1 MLGRNP
7 WPEKK
12 SSGDAGSGEDDQ
24 DMAWEDT
31 KISDHGF
38 TATHDGVCNNL
49 SLNNNILDDGDKE
62 SDDFLYGWGHT
73 GNFED
78 MDNMLRSCDSTFG
91 LDSLSNEDGLGW
103 FSSAQPNEDTEAAM
117 TDDIKPDTM
126 LGNQRTLMLQVEDF
140 LNNSECYHGVEDLLN
155 NSECNRALGNSSENV
170 YDTSLQK
177 KDMLMLVDEANLGK
191 KQTDHL
197 HHLDGKS
204 DGYSENSFTLQHSGI
219 SSERMDANQYYP
231 PSVFQKP
238 GVPYSDFNCDQI
250 SACESNSGIKS
261 EIKPNPSSASDESY
275 TSNQEQS
282 IEILQGPT
290 IDDRCRKGF
299 EKRANLQPG
308 QDSPPSFAAST
319 RKSSKTN
326 PMVFSDSA
334 PIQKFGLEDDHRK
347 AAAKLEPAN
356 RQESSCVSSLVDDI
370 SLEATSFRQ
379 LQQVIEQLDVRTKLC
394 IRDSLYRLGK
404 SAEQRHICMNPNG
417 GNRRVKDAGSHLETG
432 ETDKMDSQIKHAV
445 VVKVMGRTGSRGQVT
460 QVRVKFTDSDR
471 FIMRNVKGPVREG
484 DILTLLESEREA
496 RRLR

>member
-1 MLGRNP
+1 MT
-7 WPEKK
+7 
-12 SSGDAGSGEDDQ
+12 
-24 DMAWEDT
+24 WEDT

-38 TATHDGVCNNL
+38 TFATHDGVCNNL

-62 SDDFLYGWGHT
+62 SDDFLYGWGDT
-73 GNFED
+73 ED
-78 MDNMLRSCDSTFG
+78 MDNML
-91 LDSLSNEDGLGW
+91 SLSNEDGLGW
-103 FSSAQPNEDTEAAM
+103 FSSAQPNEDTEAPM
-117 TDDIKPDTM
+117 TDDIKPDTI
-126 LGNQRTLMLQVEDF
+126 
-140 LNNSECYHGVEDLLN
+140 
-155 NSECNRALGNSSENV
+155 ECNPALGNSSENV

-177 KDMLMLVDEANLGK
+177 EDMLMLVDEANLGK

-238 GVPYSDFNCDQI
+238 GVPCSDLNCEQ
-250 SACESNSGIKS
+250 
-261 EIKPNPSSASDESY
+261 PSDHA
-275 TSNQEQS
+275 QS
-282 IEILQGPT
+282 IERLQGPT

-299 EKRANLQPG
+299 EKIANLQPG

-334 PIQKFGLEDDHRK
+334 PIQKIGLEDYHRK

-356 RQESSCVSSLVDDI
+356 RQESSCVSSVVDGI

-404 SAEQRHICMNPNG
+404 SAEQRHTCMNPNG

-432 ETDKMDSQIKHAV
+432 ETDKYVGFMDIEADTNPIDRMDSQIKHAV